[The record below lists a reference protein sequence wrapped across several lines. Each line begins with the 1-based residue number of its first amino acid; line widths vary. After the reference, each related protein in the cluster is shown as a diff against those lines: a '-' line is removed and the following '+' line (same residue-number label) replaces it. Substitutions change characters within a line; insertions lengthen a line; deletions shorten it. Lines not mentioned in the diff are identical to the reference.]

1 MLDILRRQ
9 AGRFQCPKCGQSLA
23 DCQLEMVAQQ
33 DDRSLVR
40 VTCAHCEDARLIAV
54 ALAAEAPAA
63 PAIDVRDQSADDL
76 GAPLTTDDVLDARL
90 ALAGY
95 DGDLAGLLR

>member
-1 MLDILRRQ
+1 
-9 AGRFQCPKCGQSLA
+9 
-23 DCQLEMVAQQ
+23 MVAQQ
-33 DDRSLVR
+33 DDQSLVR

-63 PAIDVRDQSADDL
+63 PVIDVRDQPADDL

-90 ALAGY
+90 ALAVY